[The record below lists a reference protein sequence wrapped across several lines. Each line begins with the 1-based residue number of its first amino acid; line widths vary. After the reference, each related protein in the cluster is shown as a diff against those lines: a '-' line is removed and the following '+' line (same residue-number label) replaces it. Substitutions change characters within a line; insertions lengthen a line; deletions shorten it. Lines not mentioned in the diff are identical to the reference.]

1 MHPTHRTDDRRKRKH
16 NPHMTKR
23 IFFSGSL
30 ATALVLI
37 LITTCGAANDAI
49 SSAEK
54 PDKNK
59 PGIAETKAIAEEGFI
74 YGLPIVM
81 NYAVMYEYAV
91 DRNSSQFKAPFN
103 QLKNEP
109 NVFTYKDTAIV
120 TPNSDTPYSVVWM
133 DLRAEPIVL
142 SVPAVDPKRYYS
154 VMLCDGNTYNYGYIG
169 TRATGSEAGDY
180 MVVGPG
186 WKGQTPPG
194 IKKVFQSSTW
204 MSLAAYRTQLYGP
217 DDLDA
222 VRKVQAGYKVQPL
235 SAYLKQPAPPAAPAI
250 DFPKIDDQLAKK
262 NFFEYLDFALQFA
275 PAQPNE
281 AEIRAKLARIGVGPG
296 KTFNF
301 KDLSLKHKL
310 AIGLAMK
317 EGDKKVDRAVADAGK
332 NINGWQISSAPGD
345 SAHYNGDWLLRA
357 VAAKAGIYGNDAVEA
372 MYPFTRKDGDG
383 QTLDSSKHNYTLT
396 FPPGEL
402 PPVNSFWSLT
412 MYDGKS
418 QLLIENPINRYLIN
432 SPMLPSMKMNADG
445 SLTIYIQKDSPGA
458 DKQANWLPAPND
470 PIYLVIRL
478 YWPKTEPPS
487 ILPPGN
493 GTWKPPAVKKVN

>member
-1 MHPTHRTDDRRKRKH
+1 MLDRSSSRF
-16 NPHMTKR
+16 T
-23 IFFSGSL
+23 L
-30 ATALVLI
+30 AVL
-37 LITTCGAANDAI
+37 LAATFAI
-49 SSAEK
+49 SFARPASAADADRDR
-54 PDKNK
+54 PS
-59 PGIAETKAIAEEGFI
+59 IAEAKAIAEEGFI

-91 DRNSSQFKAPFN
+91 DRNSGQFKAPFN
-103 QLKNEP
+103 QIRNEP
-109 NVFTYKDTAIV
+109 NVFTYKDTAIP
-120 TPNSDTPYSVVWM
+120 TPNSDTPYSFVWM

-186 WKGQTPPG
+186 WKGQQPPG

-204 MSLAAYRTQLYGP
+204 LTLAGYRTQLYGP

-222 VRKVQAGYKVQPL
+222 VKKVQAGYKVKPL
-235 SAYLKQPAPPAAPAI
+235 SAYLKQPAPPPAPAI
-250 DFPKIDDQLAKK
+250 DFPKIDKELVKK

-281 AEIRAKLARIGVGPG
+281 LEIRAKLARIGIGPG

-310 AIGLAMK
+310 EIGLGMK
-317 EGDKKVDRAVADAGK
+317 EGDRKVDRAVANAGK
-332 NINGWQISSAPGD
+332 TINGWQISSAPGD

-372 MYPFTRKDGDG
+372 MYPFTRTDGDG
-383 QTLDSSKHNYTLT
+383 QTLDGSKHNYTLT
-396 FPPGEL
+396 FPSGQL
-402 PPVNSFWSLT
+402 PPVNSFWSVT

-418 QLLIENPINRYLIN
+418 QLLIENPISRYLIN
-432 SPMLPSMKMNADG
+432 SPMLPNMKKNDDG
-445 SLTIYIQKDSPGA
+445 SITIYIQKDSPGA
-458 DKQANWLPAPND
+458 DKESNWLPAPND
-470 PIYLVIRL
+470 SIYLVMRL
-478 YWPKTEPPS
+478 YWPKTDPPS
-487 ILPPGN
+487 ILPPGE
-493 GTWKPPAVKKVN
+493 GTWKPPAIKQAS